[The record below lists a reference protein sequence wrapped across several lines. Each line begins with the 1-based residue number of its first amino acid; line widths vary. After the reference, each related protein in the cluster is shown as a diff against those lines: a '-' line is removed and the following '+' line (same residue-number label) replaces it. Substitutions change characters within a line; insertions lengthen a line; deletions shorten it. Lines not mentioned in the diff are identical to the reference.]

1 MFLTVEETDTT
12 SWREKLFSMVLN
24 DLSKA
29 EIDPENVET
38 ISFQFVRPQRALIRF
53 HLSLWSI

>member
-1 MFLTVEETDTT
+1 
-12 SWREKLFSMVLN
+12 MVLN